1 MLLIFTIFLDDVRKK
16 MYGQIKKNKTIIDF
30 IPKKNQNIKFSE
42 RLSLSVLYYL
52 KFK

>member
-30 IPKKNQNIKFSE
+30 IPKKPKISIFPKD
-42 RLSLSVLYYL
+42 
-52 KFK
+52 

>member
-30 IPKKNQNIKFSE
+30 IPKKTKISNFPKD
-42 RLSLSVLYYL
+42 
-52 KFK
+52 